1 MANAVEGDFWTPSF
15 DITKREDGTIL
26 MVQKDP
32 PLDALPT
39 IADYLDLWADQAP
52 DRTFLARRGADGEWV
67 RLTYGESRD
76 KALRLGSAFL
86 EIGLGPDR
94 PLLILSE
101 NSLEHALC
109 GLACTYVGIPFA
121 PVSPAYSLV
130 STDYK
135 KLKDIVNLLQPGA
148 IFADDVTTF
157 SGALEAVSNDSFKIL
172 GARNLTG
179 DAIGLERSLQKD
191 DTRAGATAR
200 AALTAKTVLK
210 YLFTSGSTGT
220 PKAVINTNGMITRNQ
235 VLVRDCYR
243 FMETEPPVLLDWAP
257 WNHTAAGNKVTY
269 MVLTN
274 GGTYYIDDGK
284 PSPAGI
290 KATVAN
296 LRDVACN
303 WYFNVP
309 AGYDLLVGELE
320 NDPELAR
327 VFFSQLKML
336 FYAGAGMSQN
346 TWDRLIA
353 VSKATT
359 GQEILITSSL
369 GATETGPFALTWTK
383 PEPRAGKVGVPGR
396 GLTLKLIPT
405 DDAFELRLKGSS
417 IFPGYLGDAV
427 NTANAFDEEGFYKMG
442 DAVRPEDP
450 DDLTR
455 GFYFGGRLAENFKL
469 ATGTWVSVGS
479 VRAALVDSMQG
490 LVRDAIIVG
499 EDRSELGALLWI
511 SEAGSKLSEAER
523 QAKLKAGLEAHMQA
537 ATGSASRVCRL
548 AILQDPPSADRGE
561 LTEKG
566 SINQRALR
574 KNCAQQI
581 DALFAGTGDILR
593 P

>member
-1 MANAVEGDFWTPSF
+1 MAHAVDGDFWTPSF

-26 MVQKDP
+26 MVQKDA
-32 PLDALPT
+32 PLEALPT
-39 IADYLDLWADQAP
+39 IADYLDQWADRAP
-52 DRTFLARRGADGEWV
+52 DRTFLARRGEDGEWV

-130 STDYK
+130 STDHK
-135 KLKDIVNLLQPGA
+135 KLKDIVSLLQPGA
-148 IFADDVTTF
+148 IFADDVAKFTK
-157 SGALEAVSNDSFKIL
+157 ALEAVSNERIKTL
-172 GARNLTG
+172 GVRHLTEG
-179 DAIGLERSLQKD
+179 SIGLEQLMQKGA
-191 DTRAGATAR
+191 TTAGAAAR
-200 AALTAKTVLK
+200 AALTADTVLK

-220 PKAVINTNGMITRNQ
+220 PKAVINTNGMVTRNQ

-243 FMETEPPVLLDWAP
+243 FMQTEPPIVLDWAP
-257 WNHTAAGNKVTY
+257 WNHTAAGNKATY

-284 PSPAGI
+284 PSPDGI
-290 KATVAN
+290 KTTVAN
-296 LRDVACN
+296 LRDIACN

-309 AGYDLLVGELE
+309 AGFDLLVGELE

-359 GQEILITSSL
+359 GKEILVTSSL

-405 DDAFELRLKGSS
+405 DDAFELRLKGTS
-417 IFPGYLGDAV
+417 IFPGYLGDAE
-427 NTANAFDEEGFYKMG
+427 NTAKAFDEEGFYKMG

-450 DDLTR
+450 NDLTR
-455 GFYFGGRLAENFKL
+455 GFYFAGRLAENFKL

-499 EDRSELGALLWI
+499 EDRHELGALLWI
-511 SEAGSKLSEAER
+511 SEAGSKLSKAER
-523 QAKLKAGLEAHMQA
+523 EAKMKAGLEAHIRG
-537 ATGSASRVCRL
+537 ATGSASRVRRV
-548 AILQDPPSADRGE
+548 AVLQYPPSHDRGE

-581 DALFAGTGDILR
+581 DNLYAEDDDFLR
-593 P
+593 L

>member
-1 MANAVEGDFWTPSF
+1 MANAVDGDFWSPSF
-15 DITKREDGTIL
+15 EITKREDGTVY

-32 PLDALPT
+32 LPEALPT
-39 IADYLDLWADQAP
+39 IADYLDLWADKAP
-52 DRTFLARRGADGEWV
+52 ERTFLARRNDERAWD

-86 EIGLGPDR
+86 EMGLGPDR

-109 GLACTYVGIPFA
+109 ALACTYVGIPFA
-121 PVSPAYSLV
+121 PVSPAYSLI
-130 STDYK
+130 STDHK
-135 KLKDIVNLLQPGA
+135 KLRDIVNLLQPGA
-148 IFADDVTTF
+148 IFADDVTRFTK
-157 SGALEAVSNDSFKIL
+157 ALQAVSNDSIQTV
-172 GARNLTG
+172 GVRNLTAG
-179 DAIGLERSLQKD
+179 SIALEELLHRDATGEGEAA
-191 DTRAGATAR
+191 RAG
-200 AALTAKTVLK
+200 LTGDTVLK
-210 YLFTSGSTGT
+210 YLFTSGSTGS
-220 PKAVINTNGMITRNQ
+220 PKAVINTNGMVTSNQ
-235 VLVRDCYR
+235 ALVRDCYR
-243 FMETEPPVLLDWAP
+243 FMQTEPPVLLDWAP

-284 PSPAGI
+284 PSPDGI

-296 LRDVACN
+296 LREVACN

-320 NDPELAR
+320 DDPELAR

-359 GQEILITSSL
+359 GKEILITSSL
-369 GATETGPFALTWTK
+369 GATETGPFALTWTE
-383 PEPRAGKVGVPGR
+383 PEPLAGKVGVPGR
-396 GLTLKLIPT
+396 GLTLKLVPA
-405 DDAFELRLKGSS
+405 DDAFELRLKGAS
-417 IFPGYLGDAV
+417 ITPGYYGDPE

-442 DAVRPEDP
+442 DALRPEDP
-450 DDLTR
+450 NDLTR

-499 EDRSELGALLWI
+499 EDQPELGALLWI
-511 SEAGSKLSEAER
+511 SEAGSKLSDAER
-523 QAKLKAGLEAHMQA
+523 SEKMKTGLEAHIQSG
-537 ATGSASRVCRL
+537 TGSASRVRRVAVL
-548 AILQDPPSADRGE
+548 LDPPDLDKGE

-574 KNCAQQI
+574 KNRASQI
-581 DALFAGTGDILR
+581 DALYASDGDILR
-593 P
+593 L